1 MGDDFKPK
9 PDLSALRIDRNER
22 EKYDGGG
29 RRLKTILWIAI
40 PLILII
46 VFAIYFSRLSASTEV
61 RVATASLLTRAQSQ
75 SVLSATGYVVAERK
89 ASVASKA
96 TGRLEWLGVEE
107 GDTVKKGQII
117 GRIEN
122 DDIIAALDLAKA
134 GLEQARAE
142 STQAALDY
150 ARQKELGEKGFI
162 SEAVLEAS
170 RAGFLGAV
178 AAVKSGLANV
188 KAAEVALENTYIR
201 APFNGTVLTKHADVG
216 EVVAPFASS
225 ANSKASLVDLADM
238 RSLEV
243 EADVSEANI
252 QRVSVNQPCEIIL
265 DAYPDMHYRGF
276 VKKIVPTA
284 DRSRATVLTKVSF
297 SEIDSRVLPEM
308 SARINFFE
316 AQSPNNDSADSTL
329 AIPNSA
335 LVMKGDRY
343 FVFIISN
350 DRAQQTAITIG
361 RKFGTITEITGGL
374 RAGTKVIVSPP
385 SDFRDGEKVKIV
397 Q

>member
-1 MGDDFKPK
+1 MADDFKPK

-29 RRLKTILWIAI
+29 RRLKKFLWIAI

-46 VFAIYFSRLSASTEV
+46 VFAIFFSRLSASKEV
-61 RVATASLLTRAQSQ
+61 KVATASLLTRAQSQ

-107 GDTVKKGQII
+107 GDTVIKGQII

-122 DDIIAALDLAKA
+122 DDIVAALDLAKA

-142 STQAALDY
+142 STKAALDY
-150 ARQKELGEKGFI
+150 DRQKELNQKGFI
-162 SEAVLEAS
+162 SEAALEAS
-170 RAGFLGAV
+170 RANYLSAV

-188 KAAEVALENTYIR
+188 RAAEVAVENTYIR

-225 ANSKASLVDLADM
+225 ANSKASVVDLADM
-238 RSLEV
+238 SSLEV
-243 EADVSEANI
+243 EADVSESNI
-252 QRVSVNQPCEIIL
+252 QKVSVDQPCEIIL
-265 DAYPDMHYRGF
+265 DAYPDVHYKGF

-284 DRSRATVLTKVSF
+284 DRNRATVQTKVSF

-308 SARINFFE
+308 SARINFLRPDTSE
-316 AQSPNNDSADSTL
+316 ADTAATL
-329 AIPNSA
+329 TVPNSA
-335 LVMKGDRY
+335 LVMRGDQY
-343 FVFIISN
+343 FVFKIAGGK
-350 DRAQQTAITIG
+350 AQETPVTLG
-361 RKFGTITEITGGL
+361 RKLGNFTEIVSGIKQGE
-374 RAGTKVIVSPP
+374 KVIISPP
-385 SDFRDGEKVKIV
+385 SDLKSGEKVKIV

>member
-1 MGDDFKPK
+1 MADDFKPK

-29 RRLKTILWIAI
+29 RRLKIFLWIAI
-40 PLILII
+40 PLVLII
-46 VFAIYFSRLSASTEV
+46 VFAIFFSRLSALKEV
-61 RVATASLLTRAQSQ
+61 KVATASLLTRAQSQ

-107 GDTVKKGQII
+107 GDTVIKGQII

-122 DDIIAALDLAKA
+122 DDIVAALDLAKA

-142 STQAALDY
+142 STKAALDY
-150 ARQKELGEKGFI
+150 DRQKELNQKGFI
-162 SEAVLEAS
+162 SEAALEAS
-170 RAGFLGAV
+170 RANYQSAV

-188 KAAEVALENTYIR
+188 RAAEVAVENTYIR

-225 ANSKASLVDLADM
+225 ANSKASVVDLADM
-238 RSLEV
+238 SSLEV
-243 EADVSEANI
+243 EADVSESNI
-252 QRVSVNQPCEIIL
+252 QKVSVDQPCEIIL
-265 DAYPDMHYRGF
+265 DAYPDVHYKGF

-284 DRSRATVLTKVSF
+284 DRNRATVQTKVSF

-308 SARINFFE
+308 SARINFLRAE
-316 AQSPNNDSADSTL
+316 SQNETADSTL

-335 LVMKGDRY
+335 LVMKGDQY
-343 FVFIISN
+343 FVFTVSGGK
-350 DRAQQTAITIG
+350 AQERAITIG
-361 RKFGTITEITGGL
+361 RKLGNLTEITSGL
-374 RAGTKVIVSPP
+374 KQGEKVIVSPP
-385 SDFRDGEKVKIV
+385 SDLKSGEKVKIV